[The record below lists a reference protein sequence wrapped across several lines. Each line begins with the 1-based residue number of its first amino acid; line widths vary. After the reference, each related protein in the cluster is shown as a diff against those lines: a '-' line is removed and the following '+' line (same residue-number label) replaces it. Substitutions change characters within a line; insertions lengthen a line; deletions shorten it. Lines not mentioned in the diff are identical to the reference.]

1 MCSITLGH
9 AAVRGTLAGALAPV
23 EPPPVIERGRLH
35 SSAGIA
41 SSGGARVYR
50 DASNKKDGV
59 MLRHHRLFL
68 LLGLILVGGCEQAH
82 GTEEPAS
89 KAHATQGH
97 GAEGASP
104 GGHGGHGQPVFPVS
118 RPLRQDAEIFDEYV
132 AQIRASQHIELRAL
146 ERGYLT
152 EIHVDEGQRVEKGA
166 KMFQILPRILD
177 AELGKAKAE
186 LDLAAIEYQNTE
198 TLAQKGIVAPAELA
212 MAKARLAKT
221 KAERALAA
229 THRDLTE
236 IRAPFT
242 GLMGRF
248 GVRLG
253 SLVDEG
259 DLLTTLSDNSTV
271 WVYFN
276 VPEAEYLDFQTSGDA
291 SARRNVHLRMA
302 NGKRYALDGTVET
315 IVADF
320 NHETGNI
327 AFRAAFPNPNGL
339 LRHGE
344 TGNVMIRRAFPQAL
358 LVPQSATFETLDRRY
373 VFVVDAEG
381 VVKQH
386 QIQVA
391 AELPHVFVVAE
402 GVAETD
408 LILLEGLRKV
418 VDGQQITVRQ
428 LEPAKVFA
436 ELEPHAE

>member
-1 MCSITLGH
+1 MF
-9 AAVRGTLAGALAPV
+9 R
-23 EPPPVIERGRLH
+23 
-35 SSAGIA
+35 
-41 SSGGARVYR
+41 Y
-50 DASNKKDGV
+50 
-59 MLRHHRLFL
+59 HRLCL
-68 LLGLILVGGCEQAH
+68 LLGVIWMGGCEQAH
-82 GTEEPAS
+82 GTEEHAS
-89 KAHATQGH
+89 KGHA
-97 GAEGASP
+97 AEGHAAE
-104 GGHGGHGQPVFPVS
+104 GHAAEGHGGHEQPVFPVS
-118 RPLRQDAEIFDEYV
+118 LPLRKDSEIFDEYV

-186 LDLAAIEYQNTE
+186 QDLAAIEYQNTA
-198 TLAQKGIVAPAELA
+198 TLAEKGIVAPAELA
-212 MAKARLAKT
+212 MAKARLAKA
-221 KAERALAA
+221 KAERSFAA

-236 IRAPFT
+236 IHAPFT

-271 WVYFN
+271 WAYFN

-291 SARRNVHLRMA
+291 GARRNVHLRMA
-302 NGKRYALDGTVET
+302 NGKRYELDGTVET

-320 NHETGNI
+320 NNETGNI
-327 AFRAAFPNPNGL
+327 AFRAAFPNPKGL

-344 TGNVMIRRAFPQAL
+344 TGNVMIRRAFPNAL

-373 VFVVDAEG
+373 VYVVDAKG

-386 QIQVA
+386 QITVA
-391 AELPHVFVVAE
+391 AEMPHVFIVSD

-408 LILLEGLRKV
+408 RILLDGLRKV
-418 VDGQQITVRQ
+418 VDGQTIQVRD
-428 LEPAKVFA
+428 LDPAKVFA